1 MREGFEALKTTS
13 WTSIT
18 AAYPQL
24 DGVDGLWTLSW
35 LIGCSIL
42 AKDCCGCCCDST
54 PKLSS
59 LTNDI
64 KSQRRSLI
72 RGKVMTMR
80 KCYWRCHNVSSSHK
94 WTHWNRNITL
104 SPPSPN
110 SPSRSPPKKVQQLHY
125 FFIMEHIRRR
135 EILSVGFLQLNQL
148 KTAAKVDISESKSK

>member
-110 SPSRSPPKKVQQLHY
+110 SPLPLPTKESATTAL
-125 FFIMEHIRRR
+125 FFYN
-135 EILSVGFLQLNQL
+135 GAY
-148 KTAAKVDISESKSK
+148 KTKRNIIGGISAIKPTKNSSKSRHFWVEV